1 MIPNSFTFRQILQIL
16 LPGLYLCA
24 MLLPIQAEIFD
35 ANAYDDYQKA
45 ILFSIISILLGVF
58 IYTIEIPKTIWFFK
72 KYLPTEKIPSDEYST
87 YFEFYDNKVSKEK
100 KDIIERYTSL
110 FHFCINISFSSIL
123 LIIIYLIIYKC
134 DFITKGGNL
143 LLMILILSFISS
155 LLLIYGPKRIKF
167 QFEKQLESYY
177 KFKNNNTNN

>member
-72 KYLPTEKIPSDEYST
+72 KYLPT
-87 YFEFYDNKVSKEK
+87 
-100 KDIIERYTSL
+100 
-110 FHFCINISFSSIL
+110 
-123 LIIIYLIIYKC
+123 
-134 DFITKGGNL
+134 
-143 LLMILILSFISS
+143 
-155 LLLIYGPKRIKF
+155 
-167 QFEKQLESYY
+167 
-177 KFKNNNTNN
+177 